1 MLAGPRVDVYVG
13 PRKKHYLL
21 PKLLLCYYSPFFLIF
36 EKCFNGPFKEGQTQK
51 LELPEDRVE
60 FFEIMIEFMLHG
72 KVENVGSIHEFN
84 LNSTATEDKNEFIE
98 FIKYNDKYGL
108 GEISEA
114 AEQEFSE
121 LLVDKVD
128 VSDIEVVFGALPAGS
143 PLRTMLVH
151 EIFVSNTFE
160 DTQKFRSQEHSIP
173 GYAAEV
179 LDYLRA
185 NFDVT
190 MKRGKSTR

>member
-1 MLAGPRVDVYVG
+1 MFTLALGRNTTFCQNSCSAIT
-13 PRKKHYLL
+13 RL
-21 PKLLLCYYSPFFLIF
+21 FFF

-108 GEISEA
+108 GEISDEA
-114 AEQEFSE
+114 QQEFSE

-128 VSDIEVVFGALPAGS
+128 VSDIEVVFGAS
-143 PLRTMLVH
+143 CR
-151 EIFVSNTFE
+151 
-160 DTQKFRSQEHSIP
+160 
-173 GYAAEV
+173 
-179 LDYLRA
+179 
-185 NFDVT
+185 
-190 MKRGKSTR
+190 

>member
-1 MLAGPRVDVYVG
+1 MLAGPRVDIFVG
-13 PRKKHYLL
+13 PPKKHYLL
-21 PKLLLCYYSPFFLIF
+21 PRLLLCYYSPFF

-51 LELPEDRVE
+51 LELLEDRVE

-72 KVENVGSIHEFN
+72 KVENVGSLHKFN
-84 LNSTATEDKNEFIE
+84 LNSTVMEDKNEFIE

-108 GEISEA
+108 GEISDEA
-114 AEQEFSE
+114 QQEFSK
-121 LLVDKVD
+121 LLGYSTAKVD

-143 PLRTMLVH
+143 PLRTLLVH
-151 EIFVSNTFE
+151 KILLSNTFK
-160 DTQKFRSQEHSIP
+160 DTQKFRFQEHSIP

-179 LDYLRA
+179 LDYVRA

-190 MKRGKSTR
+190 MK